1 MKTLSVRQP
10 YASLLCAGIKDI
22 ENRSWKP
29 AKLPC
34 RILIHASSAQMPKSW
49 SKKTRPWIVNQF
61 AAWADMGWIPSIDE
75 MPTSA
80 IIGYVDVVGVTTES
94 DSVWADEETS
104 HPPLHI
110 YINNSKNNQLPILNY
125 T

>member
-1 MKTLSVRQP
+1 
-10 YASLLCAGIKDI
+10 
-22 ENRSWKP
+22 
-29 AKLPC
+29 
-34 RILIHASSAQMPKSW
+34 
-49 SKKTRPWIVNQF
+49 
-61 AAWADMGWIPSIDE
+61 MGWIPSIDE